1 MVSLVSFLVR
11 RILQGVLII
20 LLVSF
25 GIFAVLRLVPGD
37 PARLVLGPMA
47 SDTVVEEAARQM
59 GLRDPIPIQYFHWLG
74 AVLHGDLGQSYTRAI
89 SGSQVVQIAEAQG
102 GLAQAGK
109 ARVLDLI
116 GSALPYTLQLAALAL
131 LFAAIIAI
139 PLGIAGGMRSG
150 QWPDKLVLYLGSAF
164 VSIPNFW
171 LSVVLAL
178 VLTAQLHLVP
188 SIGYQGFSYTILPAF
203 VIAIEM
209 SPIFMRSLSSSV
221 SGARQRSF
229 VSLAEIRGLS
239 RWRIFFGHILR
250 NAAVPVLNLFG
261 VQIGALLGGIL
272 IVEFIFNYPGLG
284 LLTVQAVLQRD
295 FPVIQGVAVLSAVLF
310 VVINI
315 LVDLVSTWIDPRL
328 DF

>member
-1 MVSLVSFLVR
+1 MVSLISFLVR

-47 SDTVVEEAARQM
+47 SDQVVEEAAREM
-59 GLRDPIPIQYFHWLG
+59 GLRDPIPIQYAHWLG
-74 AVLHGDLGQSYTRAI
+74 AVLHGDMGQSYIRAI
-89 SGSQVVQIAEAQG
+89 NGSQVTGSHDEF
-102 GLAQAGK
+102 AQAGK
-109 ARVLDLI
+109 AHVLDLI
-116 GSALPYTLQLAALAL
+116 GGALPYTLQLAALAL

-171 LSVVLAL
+171 LAVVLAL
-178 VLTAQLHLVP
+178 VVTAQLHLIP
-188 SIGYQGFSYTILPAF
+188 SIGYQGFTYTILPAF

-221 SGARQRSF
+221 SGARQRGF
-229 VSLAEIRGLS
+229 VSVAKIRGLS

-272 IVEFIFNYPGLG
+272 IVEYIFNYPGIG

-310 VVINI
+310 IVINI

>member
-1 MVSLVSFLVR
+1 MISLVSFLVR
-11 RILQGVLII
+11 RLLQGILIL

-37 PARLVLGPMA
+37 PVRLIIGPMA
-47 SDTVVEEAARQM
+47 SDAVVEATAREM
-59 GLRDPIPIQYFHWLG
+59 GLRDPIPIQYMHWLG
-74 AVLHGDLGQSYTRAI
+74 AALHGDLGQSYIRAI
-89 SGSQVVQIAEAQG
+89 NGAQIAESQG
-102 GLAQAGK
+102 GIAQAQK
-109 ARVLDLI
+109 AHVLGLI
-116 GSALPYTLQLAALAL
+116 TDALPYTLQLAALAL
-131 LFAAIIAI
+131 VFAAIIAI

-150 QWPDKLVLYLGSAF
+150 EWPDKLVLYLGSAF

-171 LSVVLAL
+171 LAIVLELVV
-178 VLTAQLHLVP
+178 TAQLHLIP
-188 SIGYQGFSYTILPAF
+188 SIGYQGFAYTILPAF

-209 SPIFMRSLSSSV
+209 SPIFMRSLSTSV
-221 SGARQRSF
+221 SGARQHSF
-229 VSLAEIRGLS
+229 VNLAEIRGLS
-239 RWRIFFGHILR
+239 RRRIFFSHILR

-272 IVEFIFNYPGLG
+272 IVEYIFNYPGIG

-295 FPVIQGVAVLSAVLF
+295 FPVIQGVALFSAALF

-315 LVDLVSTWIDPRL
+315 LVDLISTWIDPRL

>member
-1 MVSLVSFLVR
+1 MVSLISFLVR
-11 RILQGVLII
+11 RILQGALII

-47 SDTVVEEAARQM
+47 SDQVVEVAAREM
-59 GLRDPIPIQYFHWLG
+59 GLRDPIPVQYVHWLG
-74 AVLHGDLGQSYTRAI
+74 AALHGDMGQSYIRAI
-89 SGSQVVQIAEAQG
+89 NGSQVTGSHDEF
-102 GLAQAGK
+102 AQAGK
-109 ARVLDLI
+109 AHVLDLI
-116 GSALPYTLQLAALAL
+116 GGALPYTLQLAALAL

-178 VLTAQLHLVP
+178 VVTAQFHLIP